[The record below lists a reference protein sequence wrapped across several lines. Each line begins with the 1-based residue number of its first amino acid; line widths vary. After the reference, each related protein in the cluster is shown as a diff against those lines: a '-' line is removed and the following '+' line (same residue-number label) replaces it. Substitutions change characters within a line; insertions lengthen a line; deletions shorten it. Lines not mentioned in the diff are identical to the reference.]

1 MFPLP
6 RAALCENERLKKT
19 KLLSALKH
27 LQVDREGTGDASESS
42 LPRRKATPLCLERHW
57 VCSSQQDSTACKGRA
72 VVRVTIALWRR
83 GLVWGLKAVVLLL
96 YHVTL
101 LPVTDMSTGLF
112 LWQQEGGSL
121 RKTQD
126 LAEKLLTGK
135 QEDPPYLDSSKM
147 SQTAQCGCHQPL
159 PTDWSSLPHPS
170 L

>member
-57 VCSSQQDSTACKGRA
+57 VCSSQQGSTACEERA

-96 YHVTL
+96 YHVACYRHVHGVI
-101 LPVTDMSTGLF
+101 PVAAGGRKLEENTRPCRETADWKT
-112 LWQQEGGSL
+112 GGSSL
-121 RKTQD
+121 FGQQQN
-126 LAEKLLTGK
+126 E
-135 QEDPPYLDSSKM
+135 PNSSVWM
-147 SQTAQCGCHQPL
+147 S
-159 PTDWSSLPHPS
+159 PTSPH
-170 L
+170 